1 MNMVE
6 NAPKARGE
14 FTLQVL
20 NDKGEVIDQFQDNNL
35 VVNTARESMSALLS
49 GKNGSLGITTFVLG
63 TRGHDDVSGDILQ
76 PKVVGQNGYDETR
89 TQLFS
94 EELNE
99 FYYTVKWTQ
108 GALVNSQGGAVPFTG
123 NTVEFVAKGQKKNQ
137 SGAEP
142 DAENAQI
149 PVKIDLQNNAVQYE
163 FEIPEASAN
172 GADGQSVVAYT
183 EAGLKCGNQLFSIK
197 CFSGK
202 VKSLDTKFKIIWRI
216 IF

>member
-20 NDKGEVIDQFQDNNL
+20 NDKGEVIDQFQENNL

-49 GKNGSLGITTFVLG
+49 GKNDSLGITTFVLG
-63 TRGHDDVSGDILQ
+63 TRGHDETTNDILK
-76 PKVVGQNGYDETR
+76 PKVVGQDGYDETR

-94 EELNE
+94 EQKNQ

-108 GALVNSQGGAVPFTG
+108 GVLVDSQNAPVQFTG
-123 NTVEFVAKGQKKNQ
+123 DTVEFVAKGQKKNQ
-137 SGAEP
+137 AGTEP
-142 DAENAQI
+142 DAENAKI
-149 PVKIDLQNNAVQYE
+149 PVKIDLQTNAVQYE

-172 GADGQSVVAYT
+172 GIDGQSVVAYT
-183 EAGLKCGNQLFSIK
+183 EAGLKCGDKLFSIK

>member
-20 NDKGEVIDQFQDNNL
+20 NDKGEVIDQFQENNL

-63 TRGHDDVSGDILQ
+63 TRGHDETNNDILK
-76 PKVVGQNGYDETR
+76 PKVVGQDGYDETR

-94 EELNE
+94 EQQNQ

-108 GALVNSQGGAVPFTG
+108 GALENSQGSLVPFAG
-123 NTVEFVAKGQKKNQ
+123 DTVEFVAKGQKKNQ
-137 SGAEP
+137 SGTES

-149 PVKIDLQNNAVQYE
+149 PVKIDLQTNAVQYE

-172 GADGQSVVAYT
+172 GPDGQSVVAYT
-183 EAGLKCGNQLFSIK
+183 EAGLKCGDKLFSIK

>member
-1 MNMVE
+1 MTMVE

-20 NDKGEVIDQFQDNNL
+20 NDKGEVIDQFQENNL

-49 GKNGSLGITTFVLG
+49 GKSNSLGITTFVLG
-63 TRGHDDVSGDILQ
+63 TRGHDETSNDILQ
-76 PKVVGQNGYDETR
+76 PKPVGQNGYDETR

-94 EELNE
+94 EQQNQ

-108 GALVNSQGGAVPFTG
+108 GALLDTQGAPVPFTG
-123 NTVEFVAKGQKKNQ
+123 NTVQFVAKGQKKNQ
-137 SGAEP
+137 VGTEP

-149 PVKIDLQNNAVQYE
+149 PVKIELQNNAVQYE

-172 GADGQSVVAYT
+172 GANGQSTVAYT
-183 EAGLKCGNQLFSIK
+183 EAGLKCGDKLFSIK